1 MVVVIENLKK
11 PSVRYKYLLLV
22 RPGLDQKCIRKPST
36 GHNLKST
43 EQNKNGQ
50 NEYSVWIFTWW

>member
-11 PSVRYKYLLLV
+11 PSVRYKNLLLV
-22 RPGLDQKCIRKPST
+22 RPGLDQKCIRKHSP
-36 GHNLKST
+36 GHNLKAKK
-43 EQNKNGQ
+43 QNKNGQ